1 MLEYQRPLTIFM
13 PASDASIFPASDMSS
28 RAFSQHRWTS
38 DIKVAGAGRG
48 LTNRVYRRMRI
59 LARAIT
65 AASAPVAVFRGELVP
80 GQMCSCRGVLKSPEG
95 LELLAADVVALWVAS
110 GNEYGGT
117 LEDVN
122 VGGVYALCWI
132 IRRGAA
138 RVRLTGAA
146 PCDPEVVETRTVETR
161 LFACRL
167 SAVRE
172 WRRVPGAVLS
182 SGKSLSSASGSVSDS
197 V

>member
-1 MLEYQRPLTIFM
+1 
-13 PASDASIFPASDMSS
+13 
-28 RAFSQHRWTS
+28 
-38 DIKVAGAGRG
+38 
-48 LTNRVYRRMRI
+48 MRI

-65 AASAPVAVFRGELVP
+65 AASAPVAVFRRELVP
-80 GQMCSCRGVLKSPEG
+80 GQMCSCCGVLKSRGG

-110 GNEYGGT
+110 GDEYGGT

-122 VGGVYALCWI
+122 VGGVYALPWI

-146 PCDPEVVETRTVETR
+146 PCDPEEVETRTVEAR
-161 LFACRL
+161 WFACRL

-172 WRRVPGAVLS
+172 RRRVPGAVLS